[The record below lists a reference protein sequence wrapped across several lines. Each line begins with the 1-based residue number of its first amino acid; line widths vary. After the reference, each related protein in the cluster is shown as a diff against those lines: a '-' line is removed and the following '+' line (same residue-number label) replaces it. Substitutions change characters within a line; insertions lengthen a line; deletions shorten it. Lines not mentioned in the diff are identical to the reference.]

1 VIHIQSVNK
10 QYGAKVLFEDASARL
25 GHRSRVA
32 LIGPNGAGKSTLIR
46 ILLQKEEADSGRV
59 IRASHLSIGY
69 LAQDLPR
76 LGGRTVLS
84 EVMRLDGRREEL
96 LETQQELEQALS
108 QDPSDTALLER
119 YGRILEE
126 VILLDE
132 SRLEAR
138 AKQIL
143 SGIGFKEPDFHR
155 ELHEFSGGWL
165 MRVALARILLMD
177 PDLLLLDEPT
187 NHLDLESLLWL
198 EEFLRRYRGALLMIS
213 HDRAFLNRLV
223 DEVWELD
230 QNRLISYRGNLD
242 AYRVQKAERL
252 AMLEAQY
259 EGQQAKISE
268 IERFVT
274 RFGAKATKARQAQSR
289 LKQLEKMDRIELP
302 EARSSIRFRFPPAPE
317 SGKEVVSLQNLG
329 MAFGDRLLFKG
340 VNWVLQKGSR
350 VAIVGVNGAGKT
362 TLLKLLTGKAQ
373 PTDGRVKLGH
383 GVQVGYY
390 AQLQAES
397 LNLERT
403 ILQELEEVAPEM
415 PISQVRGIAGA
426 FLFTGDQ
433 VEKKCKVLS
442 GGEKARVA
450 LAKLLLS
457 PSNFLILDEPTNHLD
472 IDSKEIL
479 LEALKNYSGTLC
491 VVSHDREF
499 ISPLVDSVLEVVPGA
514 SVSQGSQV
522 IQLLGQY
529 EDYLKKKQSEILEAE
544 SETVQSVK
552 QEVTLA
558 SKELKGPSNNQKKS
572 WEREKLKIETEI
584 SELERR
590 QIELQQILGD
600 VETYQDK
607 ARSLQLIEEQKKVE
621 KTLADQMTRWEE
633 LSVLLE

>member
-1 VIHIQSVNK
+1 
-10 QYGAKVLFEDASARL
+10 
-25 GHRSRVA
+25 
-32 LIGPNGAGKSTLIR
+32 
-46 ILLQKEEADSGRV
+46 
-59 IRASHLSIGY
+59 
-69 LAQDLPR
+69 
-76 LGGRTVLS
+76 
-84 EVMRLDGRREEL
+84 
-96 LETQQELEQALS
+96 
-108 QDPSDTALLER
+108 
-119 YGRILEE
+119 
-126 VILLDE
+126 
-132 SRLEAR
+132 
-138 AKQIL
+138 
-143 SGIGFKEPDFHR
+143 
-155 ELHEFSGGWL
+155 
-165 MRVALARILLMD
+165 
-177 PDLLLLDEPT
+177 
-187 NHLDLESLLWL
+187 
-198 EEFLRRYRGALLMIS
+198 
-213 HDRAFLNRLV
+213 
-223 DEVWELD
+223 
-230 QNRLISYRGNLD
+230 
-242 AYRVQKAERL
+242 
-252 AMLEAQY
+252 
-259 EGQQAKISE
+259 
-268 IERFVT
+268 
-274 RFGAKATKARQAQSR
+274 
-289 LKQLEKMDRIELP
+289 
-302 EARSSIRFRFPPAPE
+302 
-317 SGKEVVSLQNLG
+317 

>member
-1 VIHIQSVNK
+1 MIHIQSVNK